1 MTDECLF
8 CRIAEGT
15 LPCAKVYETDRLL
28 AFLDINPA
36 FPGHTLI
43 IPKRHAETLFTL
55 DEPVG
60 DELLLTMRCVGAAVM
75 EATGA
80 AGLNVI
86 QNNGR
91 AAWQQ
96 VDHVHWH
103 LIPRFP
109 DDGFAP
115 WKQEAYGSPDAMRIM
130 AETIRNNIRA

>member
-43 IPKRHAETLFTL
+43 IPKRHVETLFTL
-55 DEPVG
+55 DEPIG

-75 EATGA
+75 EAT
-80 AGLNVI
+80 
-86 QNNGR
+86 
-91 AAWQQ
+91 
-96 VDHVHWH
+96 
-103 LIPRFP
+103 PRF
-109 DDGFAP
+109 
-115 WKQEAYGSPDAMRIM
+115 R
-130 AETIRNNIRA
+130 

>member
-1 MTDECLF
+1 
-8 CRIAEGT
+8 
-15 LPCAKVYETDRLL
+15 
-28 AFLDINPA
+28 
-36 FPGHTLI
+36 
-43 IPKRHAETLFTL
+43 
-55 DEPVG
+55 
-60 DELLLTMRCVGAAVM
+60 MRCVGAAVM

-109 DDGFAP
+109 DDGLAP

-130 AETIRNNIRA
+130 AEAIRNNIRA

>member
-1 MTDECLF
+1 MTDACLF
-8 CRIAEGT
+8 CRIAEGS

-36 FPGHTLI
+36 FPGHNLI
-43 IPKRHAETLFTL
+43 VPKRHAETLFTL
-55 DEPVG
+55 DEPIG

-109 DDGFAP
+109 DDGLAP
-115 WKQEAYGSPDAMRIM
+115 WKQGAYGSLDAMRIM
-130 AETIRNNIRA
+130 AEAIRNNIRA